1 MILMLIALI
10 VFFCLYLLPFETSR
24 ETPSAGQIT
33 TTELFKKER
42 RGKKKVYRL
51 SKKTARAIEWW

>member
-10 VFFCLYLLPFETSR
+10 VFFCLCLLPFETSR